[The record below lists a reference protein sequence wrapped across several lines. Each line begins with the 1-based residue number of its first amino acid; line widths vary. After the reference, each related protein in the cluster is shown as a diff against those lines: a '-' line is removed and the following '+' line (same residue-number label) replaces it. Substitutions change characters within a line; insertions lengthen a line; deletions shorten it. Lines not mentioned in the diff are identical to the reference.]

1 MRTKKS
7 PVLLHQLLAGTML
20 AALAA
25 GSSSTAA
32 NAAADLIA
40 VNGDVRTVDPNTPR
54 VEAFAVEGGK
64 FVAVGTSA
72 EIRSLADDKTTVLD
86 LGGKTVTPGFIDGH
100 THLTSGTDYV
110 TGVDLSYIPDKETW
124 LKKIKEADERLP
136 PGVWITGGGW
146 DYTLKEGKLPTKE
159 DIDAVVKDRPVVLR
173 DIDFHSIWVNTKA
186 LEIGGVTAKS
196 EVPAGG
202 EVVVDAKT
210 GEPTG
215 ILLEGAGDLITN
227 KKPAYS
233 DKERA
238 EALLQTVKFA
248 NSVGLTGVHDMS
260 SIAAVYDYLKLV
272 EDKNLSLRVWYGFFE
287 DKAANIPAAAKDR
300 EAVDSRVAAS
310 GETKVKGPL
319 LTVGYAK
326 SVVDGVLSTH
336 TAYLLENYS
345 DRTGWKGEPFQSE
358 ADLSALIKAANDNG
372 FPTAVHAIGDAGVQ
386 MTLNAFEKGQ
396 SPGKYPNRVEH
407 IEIISPP
414 DIERFKKLGIVAS
427 MQPNHATG
435 TIGKYITE
443 RVGHERE
450 NHAYVWKSMLQ
461 HKVPVVFGS
470 DWATSP
476 LSPLT
481 QINDAVFRE
490 SPFGLGDGP
499 WHPEQA
505 VTFDEALFA
514 YTQAGANMTP
524 WANEIG
530 SISTGKWADFVVLDA
545 KLPDPVDRSIRKRH
559 VEATY
564 VAGTEVY
571 RAK

>member
-1 MRTKKS
+1 MRTKKTR
-7 PVLLHQLLAGTML
+7 VLLHQLLAGTML

-25 GSSSTAA
+25 GSSFTVA

-54 VEAFAVEGGK
+54 AEAFAVEGGK

-72 EIRSLADDKTTVLD
+72 EIRSLADGKTTVLD

-146 DYTLKEGKLPTKE
+146 DYTLGEGKLPTKE

-173 DIDFHSIWVNTKA
+173 DIDFHSIWVNSKA

-202 EVVVDAKT
+202 EIVVDAKT

-215 ILLEGAGDLITN
+215 ILLEGAGDLVTN

-260 SIAAVYDYLKLV
+260 SIAAAYDYLKLV
-272 EDKNLSLRVWYGFFE
+272 EDKTLSLRVWYGFFE

-300 EAVDSRVAAS
+300 EAV
-310 GETKVKGPL
+310 
-319 LTVGYAK
+319 
-326 SVVDGVLSTH
+326 
-336 TAYLLENYS
+336 
-345 DRTGWKGEPFQSE
+345 
-358 ADLSALIKAANDNG
+358 
-372 FPTAVHAIGDAGVQ
+372 
-386 MTLNAFEKGQ
+386 
-396 SPGKYPNRVEH
+396 
-407 IEIISPP
+407 
-414 DIERFKKLGIVAS
+414 
-427 MQPNHATG
+427 
-435 TIGKYITE
+435 
-443 RVGHERE
+443 
-450 NHAYVWKSMLQ
+450 
-461 HKVPVVFGS
+461 
-470 DWATSP
+470 
-476 LSPLT
+476 
-481 QINDAVFRE
+481 
-490 SPFGLGDGP
+490 FGLGDGP

-524 WANEIG
+524 WADEIG

-545 KLPDPVDRSIRKRH
+545 KLPDPVDRTIRERH